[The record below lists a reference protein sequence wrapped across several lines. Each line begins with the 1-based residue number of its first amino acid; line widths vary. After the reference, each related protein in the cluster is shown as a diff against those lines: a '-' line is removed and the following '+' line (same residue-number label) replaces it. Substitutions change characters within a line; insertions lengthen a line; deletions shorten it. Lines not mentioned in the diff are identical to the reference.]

1 MYYIQ
6 IYIYIYMYKYVCTNM
21 YVHIC
26 MFKYVCTNMYVH
38 IYIYVQICIYKYV
51 CTNMYV
57 QIYIYIYM
65 YKYTCTTVYLYNM
78 CISACFHIHRISLE
92 NKINRLRSAVESSKS
107 SPRMTKCCD
116 KEDKEECAARLTDF
130 CSKLNAGNFRE
141 WSISSLVII
150 IPATPSNP
158 SIPYVERTS
167 KKNSGFD
174 KLGST
179 LW

>member
-6 IYIYIYMYKYVCTNM
+6 IYIYICTNIYVQICMYKYVCTNM
-21 YVHIC
+21 YVQIC
-26 MFKYVCTNMYVH
+26 MFKYVCTNMYV
-38 IYIYVQICIYKYV
+38 QICMYKYV

-57 QIYIYIYM
+57 QICMYKYVCTNIYIYRYM

-141 WSISSLVII
+141 
-150 IPATPSNP
+150 
-158 SIPYVERTS
+158 
-167 KKNSGFD
+167 
-174 KLGST
+174 
-179 LW
+179 

>member
-1 MYYIQ
+1 MYYIH
-6 IYIYIYMYKYVCTNM
+6 IYIYIYVQINIYIYIYSTNIYICTNM
-21 YVHIC
+21 YVQIC
-26 MFKYVCTNMYVH
+26 MYTYVCSNMYVQICMYKY

-57 QIYIYIYM
+57 QIYIYM

-150 IPATPSNP
+150 IPSNSNP
-158 SIPYVERTS
+158 SIPY
-167 KKNSGFD
+167 
-174 KLGST
+174 
-179 LW
+179 